1 MGKLEVGEVVA
12 GGDGGGGGDGDNDLL
27 EVAEDSEAE
36 FVEKVMDSTGRESD
50 AEDVGESVGGDKA
63 IEHQEGGHM
72 EHFGKELVDKAFELL
87 ALVMIGDG
95 IR

>member
-1 MGKLEVGEVVA
+1 
-12 GGDGGGGGDGDNDLL
+12 
-27 EVAEDSEAE
+27 
-36 FVEKVMDSTGRESD
+36 
-50 AEDVGESVGGDKA
+50 VGESVGGDKA